1 MRILQLTHQGDLGGA
16 TNSITWLSRG
26 LAQRGHEV
34 YLGCRPESL
43 LASRFPQGP
52 ARVVEMRL
60 PRGPAL
66 LAEAVRWRQ
75 WIEERGIDVVN
86 ANASLDRHL
95 VSYVKLMGTRA
106 AIVHTRRNVARS
118 AGGKLRARFDAAT
131 TDRIVAVSAE
141 VADGLVRRGVPRARV
156 EVIRNGV
163 PLADL
168 RAADPE
174 RAAALRA
181 SFELRPGV
189 PVVGVV
195 ARRKSQEDLLD
206 AAIRLARPMEILLA
220 GIPEDAALAARIARL
235 PAGVRAR
242 CLGYRD
248 DVPEISSLLD
258 VFVLP
263 SRIEGFSLALL
274 EAMARGLP
282 CIASDAG
289 GNREALAEGGGRLYP
304 PGDGAALARELAALL
319 DDPAAARAQGEA
331 GRARVRREFDVAVT
345 VHRTAALYE
354 RLAAERG

>member
-26 LAQRGHEV
+26 LAERGHDV
-34 YLGCRPESL
+34 FLACRPESL

-66 LAEAVRWRQ
+66 ALEAVRWRQ

-95 VSYVKLMGTRA
+95 VSYVRLMGTRA
-106 AIVHTRRNVARS
+106 AVVHTRRNVARS
-118 AGGKLRARFDAAT
+118 SGGKLRARFDAAT
-131 TDRIVAVSAE
+131 TDRIVAVSEE
-141 VADGLVRRGVPRARV
+141 VAEGLARRGLPRSRV
-156 EVIRNGV
+156 EVIRNGI
-163 PLADL
+163 PLGEL
-168 RAADPE
+168 RAPDPG
-174 RAAALRA
+174 RAAALRKTL
-181 SFELRPGV
+181 ELRAGV

-206 AAIRLARPMEILLA
+206 AAARLARPLEILFA
-220 GIPEDAALAARIARL
+220 GIPEDPALAARIAAL

-248 DVPEISSLLD
+248 DVPEISVLLD

-263 SRIEGFSLALL
+263 SVIEGFSLALL

-282 CIASDAG
+282 CLASDAG
-289 GNREALAEGGGRLYP
+289 GNREALAEGAGRLYP
-304 PGDGAALARELAALL
+304 PGDADALARELAALL
-319 DDPAAARAQGEA
+319 DDPGGARALGER
-331 GRARVRREFDVAVT
+331 GRDRVRREFDVGRT
-345 VHRTAALYE
+345 VDRTAALYE
-354 RLAAERG
+354 RLVAARG